1 MKSFPDNEML
11 QVRLPLEESSLCLL
25 VTPGN
30 CSYVVLIP
38 PYDRYLTTTYGS
50 GQDIDERI
58 VEGEIT
64 N

>member
-1 MKSFPDNEML
+1 ML
-11 QVRLPLEESSLCLL
+11 QVCLPLEESSLFACYSWKLL
-25 VTPGN
+25 
-30 CSYVVLIP
+30 IH

-58 VEGEIT
+58 VEGEII